1 MSIKKKNDKTV
12 TLGAVY
18 LIIMITLIVGVL
30 AGYLIA
36 HLTI

>member
-1 MSIKKKNDKTV
+1 MAVKKKNDKTV
-12 TLGAVY
+12 TIGAVY